1 MTSHDQLTALQN
13 QIVEL
18 FKNIQKIKQELASI
32 KHPDA
37 KENFLG
43 TAADQLQA
51 ISEET
56 TKATSDILSALE
68 AIQNVNDTLT
78 KEIKFGGARP
88 HFDRIADN
96 INLILE
102 ACVYHD
108 ITGQRLARITRTINA
123 VEGGLN
129 SLVFAVGKDGFSA
142 LPVTDTN
149 VLHTQDERIMEGPKL
164 RPSDNE
170 QQDID
175 RFFPSLPDNDNGPE

>member
-1 MTSHDQLTALQN
+1 VTSHDQLTALQN
-13 QIVEL
+13 QVVEL

-37 KENFLG
+37 NENLLG

-51 ISEET
+51 ISDET
-56 TKATSDILSALE
+56 TKATSDILGAVE
-68 AIQNVNDTLT
+68 AIQKVNDTLT

-88 HFDRIADN
+88 HFDTIADN

-108 ITGQRLARITRTINA
+108 ITGQRLARIIRTINA

-142 LPVTDTN
+142 LPFTDTN
-149 VLHTQDERIMEGPKL
+149 DLHIQDERTMEGPKL
-164 RPSDNE
+164 HPDDND
-170 QQDID
+170 QLDID
-175 RFFPSLPDNDNGPE
+175 RIFSSNPDNDKSLE